1 MKRWHFLLW
10 PVIAIVSWLV
20 SRYNFLFFHSL
31 VELTAIVAAGILVT
45 IAIVARGKNNL
56 VTRIG
61 TLYGVVMI
69 IDVLHTLSYK
79 GMGVF
84 PGWSS
89 NQATQFWI
97 LGRAIEASGLAL
109 ALLLPGRRDY
119 NKKYLTVFLIAGFAG
134 ITAVSTGFFPD
145 CFIEGVGLT
154 SFKVS
159 MEYLIIAVIALTIW
173 LLYKSESEEIRPYR
187 NYFMVALLLTAAGEL
202 AFTLYTDVYGFSN
215 MLGHI
220 FRLISYVVILQGVIY
235 RSLKEPL
242 DTIYSKMG
250 RTLEEVMN
258 IVSETTEIKDPY
270 TGGHQKRVAQLACK
284 IAEKMK
290 LSPSN
295 RESLRMAARLHDVG
309 KLFVPTDIISKVTAL
324 NEIEYGFIKEHPGKS
339 YELLKGIPF
348 DGPVLDTILQHH
360 ERLDGSGYPCNLA
373 GDDIIIT
380 ARILAVADVVEA
392 MLSNRPHRR
401 AHSLNETLSEI
412 KTNSGKLY
420 DSQVVE
426 ACLSLFDGGFAF
438 ESDKE

>member
-1 MKRWHFLLW
+1 MR
-10 PVIAIVSWLV
+10 
-20 SRYNFLFFHSL
+20 
-31 VELTAIVAAGILVT
+31 
-45 IAIVARGKNNL
+45 
-56 VTRIG
+56 
-61 TLYGVVMI
+61 
-69 IDVLHTLSYK
+69 
-79 GMGVF
+79 
-84 PGWSS
+84 
-89 NQATQFWI
+89 
-97 LGRAIEASGLAL
+97 
-109 ALLLPGRRDY
+109 
-119 NKKYLTVFLIAGFAG
+119 
-134 ITAVSTGFFPD
+134 
-145 CFIEGVGLT
+145 
-154 SFKVS
+154 
-159 MEYLIIAVIALTIW
+159 
-173 LLYKSESEEIRPYR
+173 
-187 NYFMVALLLTAAGEL
+187 
-202 AFTLYTDVYGFSN
+202 
-215 MLGHI
+215 
-220 FRLISYVVILQGVIY
+220 
-235 RSLKEPL
+235 
-242 DTIYSKMG
+242 
-250 RTLEEVMN
+250 
-258 IVSETTEIKDPY
+258 
-270 TGGHQKRVAQLACK
+270 
-284 IAEKMK
+284 